1 MLNRQVTL
9 EHGVIQLV
17 NHYGNFYITIMTTS
31 QTKHAIISILA
42 TNIEHQWKHYYN
54 YAVNLDKVINQIIRQ
69 AKIEVANQIYESL

>member
-9 EHGVIQLV
+9 EHGIIQLV
-17 NHYGNFYITIMTTS
+17 NHYGNFYVTISTFSATES
-31 QTKHAIISILA
+31 AIISIPA

-54 YAVNLDKVINQIIRQ
+54 YAINLDKVINQFIRQ